1 MASMK
6 NLLAIVAAVMA
17 LPACIIESSDDPFC
31 GDGFLDSGEACDDGG
46 NASGDGCSAVCT
58 IESVDTALITANW
71 RFENV
76 ATNAQT
82 QCPSGFDTAALY
94 SQEVD
99 LNGTALGQP
108 IIDLFNCADGTGTTA
123 PLPPGLYQS
132 WIAITDTDGSTTYAQ
147 STSAYVDVTTA
158 DQTFSATILNDGGY
172 FALTWNLIDSSN
184 AARTCEQVAGITGV
198 GVLSTS
204 VANSNNFFDDK
215 FTCADYYGITGGLL
229 AGVYTVAVDALG
241 AGDASIGRSPVLT
254 NRLILD
260 KNRVTDLGN
269 ITITLD

>member
-1 MASMK
+1 MK

-17 LPACIIESSDDPFC
+17 LPACIIESSEDPFC
-31 GDGFLDSGEACDDGG
+31 GDGFLDAGEACDDGG

-58 IESVDTALITANW
+58 IESADQALITANW

-76 ATNAQT
+76 ATSQQT

-94 SQEVD
+94 SQQVTAS
-99 LNGTALGQP
+99 GTAIGTP

-132 WIAITDTDGSTTYAQ
+132 WIAITDTDGATTYAQ

-158 DQTFSATILNDGGY
+158 DKTFSATILNDGGY
-172 FALTWNLIDSSN
+172 FSLTWNLVDATTN
-184 AARTCEQVAGITGV
+184 TALTCEQVTGITGV
-198 GVLSTS
+198 GVISTS

-215 FTCADYYGITGGLL
+215 FTCGDYYGITGGLL
-229 AGVYTVAVDALG
+229 AGVYTVDVDALG
-241 AGDASIGRSPVLT
+241 AGDASIGTIDALT

-269 ITITLD
+269 ITIPID